1 MRKRQVKWHLRSIEL
16 WWEEGNKLIVKDI
29 FSHRYCLL
37 SLYRLSLTPLRY
49 RLSKS
54 RPYRKYLFTNSN
66 TKCHLSI
73 TEFRLFPSILKV
85 SCEWFDWWFLWQT
98 VLSWRPMP
106 RDRVSAVHELLT
118 IPLTLKQAQVYL
130 CWLLIFKYGETLLSC
145 SDISIMNK

>member
-85 SCEWFDWWFLWQT
+85 SCDDLTDDFSDKRSSHEGLCPGTECLLYMNCWQSLLLLNRPRFIFADYWF
-98 VLSWRPMP
+98 SSMGKP
-106 RDRVSAVHELLT
+106 
-118 IPLTLKQAQVYL
+118 Y
-130 CWLLIFKYGETLLSC
+130 
-145 SDISIMNK
+145 